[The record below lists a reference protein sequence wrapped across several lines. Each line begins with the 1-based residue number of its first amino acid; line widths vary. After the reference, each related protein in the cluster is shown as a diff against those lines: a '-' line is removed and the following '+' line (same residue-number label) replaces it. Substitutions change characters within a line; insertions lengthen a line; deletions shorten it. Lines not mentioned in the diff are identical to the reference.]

1 MGDLLVSYLDTA
13 ESRENY
19 LAPNEM
25 IEEFAIRHGIGFIPQ
40 KRKYLRL
47 RNDPHPSALGNE
59 AIADDM
65 TII

>member
-1 MGDLLVSYLDTA
+1 
-13 ESRENY
+13 
-19 LAPNEM
+19 M